1 MILMYI
7 ISILKNLNLIH
18 IGSTTVKLQSTL
30 KLGLLLS
37 PFSLLWDKFK
47 LWTVDNADYIT
58 VVLIAIAIDHILGSI
73 KHAWFDKDF
82 TFKKNILGLLMKVGL
97 VAACGVLFEAF
108 NVIIKDDN
116 FIKEYLNIITR
127 LIVFLYPA
135 GSAFGNSAVISGGK
149 FPPQAWLD
157 KLNKFQSSLNTK
169 DLSEKDNNQQVN
181 EDQDY
186 PEFED

>member
-1 MILMYI
+1 MILTYI
-7 ISILKNLNLIH
+7 ISIVKNLNLIH
-18 IGSTTVKLQSTL
+18 IGSTSCKIKATI
-30 KLGLLLS
+30 KLGLLVS
-37 PFSLLWDKFK
+37 PFGLLWDKFK
-47 LWTVDNADYIT
+47 VWTVDNADYIT

-97 VAACGVLFEAF
+97 VVACGVLFEAF
-108 NVIIKDDN
+108 NVIIKDGN

-157 KLNKFQSSLNTK
+157 KLRKFQSSLNTK
-169 DLSEKDNNQQVN
+169 DLSPEENNQQIN
-181 EDQDY
+181 EDQEL